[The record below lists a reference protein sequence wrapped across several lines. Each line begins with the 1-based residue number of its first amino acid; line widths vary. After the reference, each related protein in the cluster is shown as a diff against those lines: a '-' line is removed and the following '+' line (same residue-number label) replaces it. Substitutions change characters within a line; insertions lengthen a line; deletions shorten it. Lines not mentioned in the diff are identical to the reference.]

1 MANIEGSCEGKFYSI
16 NDSIAINLVAALT
29 WLQISSNFSIY
40 MNVALVEKIDLDLE
54 FFFFFFFFS
63 RFHFCYH
70 SQDFHEEATGQV
82 LYKKA
87 VLKNFAIFTGK
98 HLCWSL
104 INLKGF
110 WACITCTPTKRFQ
123 HRSFPV
129 NIAKFLLTPFFIE
142 HLPWLLLVPVK
153 ILMTHQGL
161 MEFILL

>member
-16 NDSIAINLVAALT
+16 NDSIAINLVAALM

-40 MNVALVEKIDLDLE
+40 MNVALFEKIDLDLE
-54 FFFFFFFFS
+54 FFFFFFRGFIS
-63 RFHFCYH
+63 VIIVK
-70 SQDFHEEATGQV
+70 DFHEEATGQV

-142 HLPWLLLVPVK
+142 HLPWLLLIPVK

-161 MEFILL
+161 MKFILL

>member
-16 NDSIAINLVAALT
+16 NDSIAINLVAALM

-54 FFFFFFFFS
+54 FFFFFFFFRAFIS
-63 RFHFCYH
+63 VIIVK
-70 SQDFHEEATGQV
+70 DFHEEATGQV
-82 LYKKA
+82 LYKKV

-161 MEFILL
+161 MKFILL